1 MKQQLKLK
9 LSMAPSSYFPIREVR
24 AREHS
29 FYLWHRMRLPR
40 RVPWASV
47 GELEQLCSWI
57 YTDDDNGDSKLLAIN
72 RLSAW
77 KNITTLPHALESTL
91 SLLVVIAQDVP
102 QSALPSHLSLR
113 QSYATAI
120 IRLVNGLVDPLQ
132 VGAYARS
139 IASIATQLGFPSW
152 LVELRHAATH
162 EDLPSIGLLREAA
175 RQSMSWLLH
184 NYFLPTINPFS
195 APQQV
200 ARPLRSLTPVLKQYK
215 GLMKI
220 VTRDASVTGQ
230 YRLDIVTVMKDIE
243 RWIAEAE
250 VVAGLAVQEE
260 GWEPSQSNDSS
271 SAKERWAIK
280 RLCDSLLEKGALVPL
295 AKKKRT
301 LEESTFTPQK
311 NAISLWCPLL
321 KHIQSVRS
329 NFAVVLC
336 DVICSRLLNID
347 DAKLETNPDP
357 SYEVF
362 LASWVMWAI
371 ETWSGELWSKVDLKR
386 DVTVA
391 LVRGLGHHLSSS
403 KHPRT
408 AASTLLRRICRDQ
421 EMDRTLALL
430 LSPPRNFAADWEP
443 QDLLVMSER
452 LQSLQSI
459 FLPEPPK
466 RMLSVQRQSL
476 DLQLAGWRVLD
487 EEREWK
493 QCPIGVF
500 A

>member
-1 MKQQLKLK
+1 
-9 LSMAPSSYFPIREVR
+9 
-24 AREHS
+24 
-29 FYLWHRMRLPR
+29 MRLPR

-57 YTDDDNGDSKLLAIN
+57 YTNDDDGDSKLLAIN

-162 EDLPSIGLLREAA
+162 EDLPSIDLLREAA

-195 APQQV
+195 SPQQV

-220 VTRDASVTGQ
+220 VTRDASVIGQ
-230 YRLDIVTVMKDIE
+230 YRLDIVTIMKDIE
-243 RWIAEAE
+243 RWMAEAE
-250 VVAGLAVQEE
+250 VVAGLAVQEV
-260 GWEPSQSNDSS
+260 GWESSQPSNDLSS
-271 SAKERWAIK
+271 SKERWALE

-295 AKKKRT
+295 SKKKRT

-311 NAISLWCPLL
+311 NAISLWSPLL
-321 KHIQSVRS
+321 KHIQSVRVH
-329 NFAVVLC
+329 FAVVLC
-336 DVICSRLLNID
+336 DVICSRLLNTD
-347 DAKLETNPDP
+347 DVKLETNSDP
-357 SYEVF
+357 SYEMF

-391 LVRGLGHHLSSS
+391 LMRGLGHHLSSS
-403 KHPRT
+403 THPRT
-408 AASTLLRRICRDQ
+408 AATTLLRRIYRGDQ

-430 LSPPRNFAADWEP
+430 LSPPQIFAGDWEP

-452 LQSLQSI
+452 LHSLQSVL
-459 FLPEPPK
+459 LPDPPK
-466 RMLSVQRQSL
+466 RMLTAQGQSL

-487 EEREWK
+487 EDSGWK
-493 QCPIGVF
+493 HCPIGVF